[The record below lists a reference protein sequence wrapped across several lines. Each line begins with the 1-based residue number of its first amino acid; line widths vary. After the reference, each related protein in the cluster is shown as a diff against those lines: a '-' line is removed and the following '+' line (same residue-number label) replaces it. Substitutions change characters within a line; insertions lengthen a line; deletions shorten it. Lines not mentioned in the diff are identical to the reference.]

1 VSEAPN
7 PYAPPGAE
15 LGPPPPPEGGSAF
28 KAVLF
33 GFLVDVG
40 LSLAVGLVF
49 AILYG
54 VYQVAVGQSMEE
66 IGQFFA
72 EPDPFSLPMILL
84 QAAGGACS
92 FLGGF
97 VCSRVARH
105 AEYRLGALLA
115 ALTLTFG
122 WVTNGGEQQPALTL
136 VSSIVTVLCTLF
148 GAWVGAWRNR
158 RPG

>member
-1 VSEAPN
+1 VSGEPN

-15 LGPPPPPEGGSAF
+15 LGAPPPPEQGSAF

-40 LSLAVGLVF
+40 LSLVVGVLF
-49 AILYG
+49 AMLYG
-54 VYQVAVGQSMEE
+54 VYQIASGQSMEE

-72 EPDPFSLPMILL
+72 EPDPFSLPMLLL
-84 QAAGGACS
+84 QVVGGACS

-97 VCSRVARH
+97 VCARVARH
-105 AEYRLGALLA
+105 SEYRLGAILA

-122 WVTNGGEQQPALTL
+122 WVTNGGEQQPVLTL
-136 VSSIVTVLCTLF
+136 VASIVTVFSTLF
-148 GAWVGAWRNR
+148 GAWVGAWKNR
-158 RPG
+158 RTG